1 MWQLSKSLAA
11 LAAFMSTNHALV
23 WSGIHLCYNK
33 SFRATF
39 QCETHVLRNQ
49 NMENCHNTCLNMWN
63 LNKVNIKVGHLATL
77 SPSYSPASWV
87 SRVLSPLLFQ
97 FLSERGSTLWN
108 FIAIV
113 TERRIFLKG
122 NLTIDMSN
130 FTEIQIPTQFI
141 SYRHRHVYKRH
152 VHSLI
157 L

>member
-1 MWQLSKSLAA
+1 MWQLSKS

-33 SFRATF
+33 SFRDTF
-39 QCETHVLRNQ
+39 QCETRVLRNQ
-49 NMENCHNTCLNMWN
+49 NMGNCHNTCLNTWN
-63 LNKVNIKVGHLATL
+63 LNKVNKKVGHLATL
-77 SPSYSPASWV
+77 SYRPHTVQLPEFPECYSLFCFSSYLNV
-87 SRVLSPLLFQ
+87 GRLCETLLPLWQKEEF
-97 FLSERGSTLWN
+97 
-108 FIAIV
+108 
-113 TERRIFLKG
+113 FLKG

-130 FTEIQIPTQFI
+130 FTEIETPTQFT